1 MSKRLILILVAV
13 FVLGFAFSAYA
24 EVQNVKV
31 SGDITMT
38 GVARNNLTL
47 NQNAAA
53 GTDFG
58 KKIRAFLS
66 QVRVRVD
73 ADLTDNVSTTVR
85 LLNERVWG
93 EDLDEPNTPSSYKT
107 GDAGA
112 VDIDLA
118 YATLK
123 EFLYSPLTL
132 TIGRQEIK
140 YGNGLVVGA
149 RTTNA
154 IASGHGNTNRY
165 LPNSL
170 DDLSLRKSFDAI
182 RATLDYNP
190 LAIDLMYSRLS
201 SSSVSVF
208 DNANLYGLNA
218 NYAFNKNLDAELYTF
233 LRSRDTGFFTT
244 SAAGAPTSSKAEN
257 LYTTGARV
265 NYTGVKDLAL
275 GLEGAIQYGDHIS
288 NTDVYPNEGTDNN
301 QTRHVKAWALQAMAD
316 YKLPVMAKYVPT
328 VGGSYTY
335 LSGQKP
341 LNNNNTYKGWDPMF
355 EDQNSGTLFNKIFA
369 LTNMQIYNINA
380 SIKPMDD
387 IKLMASYYY
396 LRANQPYRSTDSTLG
411 THTTYVTLSG
421 IPGDPAYAMKGGKL
435 GLGNEIDLGLTYDYT
450 EDVQFALYGGA
461 FMPGNAF
468 DKSNGKTAKQLI
480 GSMKVT
486 F

>member
-13 FVLGFAFSAYA
+13 FVLGLAFSAYA

-38 GVARNNLTL
+38 AVGRNDLTL
-47 NQNAAA
+47 NKNAAA
-53 GTDFG
+53 GNDFG

-93 EDLDEPNTPSSYKT
+93 EDLDEPNSPTSYKT
-107 GDAGA
+107 GDSGA
-112 VDIDLA
+112 IDIDLA

-132 TIGRQEIK
+132 TVGRQEIK

-190 LAIDLMYSRLS
+190 LSIDVMYSRLS

-208 DNANLYGLNA
+208 DNANLYGINA
-218 NYAFNKNLDAELYTF
+218 NYAFNKSLDAELYTF
-233 LRSRDTGFFTT
+233 LRQRDTGFFTT
-244 SAAGAPTSSKAEN
+244 SGVGAPTSSKAEN
-257 LYTTGARV
+257 LYTTGARAS
-265 NYTGVKDLAL
+265 YSGIKDLAL

-288 NTDVYPNEGTDNN
+288 NTDVYPNEGIDTN
-301 QTRHVKAWALQAMAD
+301 QTRHVKAWALQAEAD
-316 YKLPVMAKYVPT
+316 YKLPVMVKYTPT

-341 LNNNNTYKGWDPMF
+341 GNNNNTYKGWDPMF
-355 EDQNSGTLFNKIFA
+355 EDQNGGTLFNKIFA

-380 SIKPMDD
+380 SVKPMED
-387 IKLMASYYY
+387 IKLMANYYY
-396 LRANQPYRSTDSTLG
+396 LRANQPYTTGDTG
-411 THTTYVTLSG
+411 TVILSG
-421 IPGDPAYAMKGGKL
+421 ITGDPSYTMKGGKL

-468 DKSNGKTAKQLI
+468 DKTNGKTAKQLI